1 MGGGGRGGF
10 VEHSLTGSVG
20 QQQVIGQPMASKSAS
35 SSRDVFDG
43 PPGQQ
48 TQYGTGMRPGGGGM
62 GMGPSG
68 GGGGGGGGGIS
79 GQQQSGHSPPK
90 RRPPMSLA
98 ASDVREYYVYIVHDE
113 R

>member
-43 PPGQQ
+43 PPGQKA
-48 TQYGTGMRPGGGGM
+48 QYDTGMRPGGGGGGGM
-62 GMGPSG
+62 GMGLTG
-68 GGGGGGGGGIS
+68 GVS
-79 GQQQSGHSPPK
+79 GQQQSGRSPPK

-98 ASDVREYYVYIVHDE
+98 ASDVREYYVYIMHEE